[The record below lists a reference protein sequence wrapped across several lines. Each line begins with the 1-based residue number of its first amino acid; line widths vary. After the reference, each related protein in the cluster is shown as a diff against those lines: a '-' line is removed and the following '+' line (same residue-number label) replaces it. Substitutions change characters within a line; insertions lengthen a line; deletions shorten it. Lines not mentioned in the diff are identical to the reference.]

1 MTYIVNAQSKKGD
14 WIYIKNPM
22 TLNLQTAIR
31 RAKDFLQNPQI
42 KESEIV
48 TTKGEVI
55 KTFKS

>member
-42 KESEIV
+42 KESEVV

-55 KTFKS
+55 KTFKL